1 MKNWRKTTVAE
12 AEAKYPGKPNVPG
25 MEKPFGY
32 INVKWEALKAEMHPG
47 DELYAFRSPPESWQ
61 ALAGRM
67 GYALVRDGRVV
78 REVVTLLN

>member
-1 MKNWRKTTVAE
+1 MHWRKTTVAE

-25 MEKPFGY
+25 MEKPFGL
-32 INVKWEALKAEMHPG
+32 INAQWEALKAEMQPG
-47 DELYAFRSPPESWQ
+47 DDPPESWQ